1 MTNKFK
7 ISFCFK
13 LLFLVI
19 CTPVFSQ
26 TSESQNLKINLA
38 NTRQINVIEEII
50 HPAKVS
56 AYEPKLILGQVKKEV
71 TDAASPEAV
80 VLNWLSAMQSGSY
93 AKTLAFWDVESQQ
106 KISAQ
111 NTATKKTPSN
121 WESEWRTLYSQ
132 NKTINLLN
140 RIEYGSYVLIDYSI
154 SKDNQLESSETV
166 ALQQVGGKWVL
177 TLALSESVIMQ
188 GWKTPDKRIR
198 RLPKFA
204 YQKVF

>member
-7 ISFCFK
+7 LFLYFK
-13 LLFLVI
+13 LLILII
-19 CTPVFSQ
+19 CTSAFSQ
-26 TSESQNLKINLA
+26 VPESQNLKVNLV
-38 NTRQINVIEEII
+38 NSRSINVIEEII
-50 HPAKVS
+50 HSAKVS
-56 AYEPKLILGQVKKEV
+56 TYDPKLILGQAKKES
-71 TDAASPEAV
+71 TDSTVPEAV
-80 VLNWLSAMQSGSY
+80 VLNWLSAMQNGSY
-93 AKTLAFWDVESQQ
+93 TKALAFWDVESQQ

-111 NTATKKTPSN
+111 NTAAKKTPSN

-132 NKTINLLN
+132 NKTISLLN

-154 SKDNQLESSETV
+154 SKDNQLETSETV